1 MVSGYIEDFFYSSIL
16 ERNLELFLFYGD
28 FIFRFLIR
36 RLVVKSFKSFK
47 DKKIKN
53 KGKVLFFRMYVIV
66 RDLRMVSGY
75 FLIYS
80 DFIIF

>member
-28 FIFRFLIR
+28 FIFRFLTR

-47 DKKIKN
+47 DKKTKN

-66 RDLRMVSGY
+66 RDSRMVSGY
-75 FLIYS
+75 FLIYL

>member
-47 DKKIKN
+47 DKKMKN

-66 RDLRMVSGY
+66 RDSRMVSGY

>member
-47 DKKIKN
+47 DKKMKN

-66 RDLRMVSGY
+66 RDSRMVSGY
-75 FLIYS
+75 FLIYL